1 MDDLIHGVSSGL
13 HYALLS
19 QAVDYLLERNVIRK
33 YLHIL
38 DTMLCRI
45 FSFAPIVLLQLLQ
58 IWLATIP
65 LRSPIMLLA
74 LALDNRIL
82 FIMQMDKEINSKTT
96 AADTD

>member
-1 MDDLIHGVSSGL
+1 M
-13 HYALLS
+13 LS
-19 QAVDYLLERNVIRK
+19 QAVDYLLKRNAIRK

-38 DTMLCRI
+38 DTMLCRV

-58 IWLATIP
+58 IRLAAIP
-65 LRSPIMLLA
+65 LRSSIMLLA

-82 FIMQMDKEINSKTT
+82 SIIQMDEEINSKTT